1 MAISKQFSGYNQRSK
16 FLIGKVSNFSPKTN
30 PEVPYYQ
37 RIRHT
42 KSKKP
47 FSNRYYFSFDTQIIP
62 YVLPGEVISIS
73 PIQSETFRLLS
84 EINQSMITELGDYI
98 ILDS

>member
-16 FLIGKVSNFSPKTN
+16 FLVGKVSNFSPE
-30 PEVPYYQ
+30 PAPQVPYHQ
-37 RIRHT
+37 RLRHT
-42 KSKKP
+42 KSKRS
-47 FSNRYYFSFDTQIIP
+47 FQNRFLTSFDTQVIP
-62 YVLPGEVISIS
+62 YVLAGEILP
-73 PIQSETFRLLS
+73 PIETFRLLS